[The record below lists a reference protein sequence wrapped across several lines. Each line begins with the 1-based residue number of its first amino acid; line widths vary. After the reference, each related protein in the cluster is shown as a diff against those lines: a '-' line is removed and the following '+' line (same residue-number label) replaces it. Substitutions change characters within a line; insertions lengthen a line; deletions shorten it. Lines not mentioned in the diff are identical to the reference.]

1 MNSIS
6 PGDVTLRGLGACCA
20 LGNVVLHGLLVPDHL
35 EEKFYV
41 GLLFALG
48 SAVMLIVAAA
58 LVTSRRPMA
67 AWFTGALVSLGMIV
81 GFLLSR
87 TVGLPDGYHEPG
99 WEPPY
104 GPLSL
109 IVEGLFVLA
118 FLTWIGRSQTT
129 AVAPAPPHKADLR
142 RTRRRTPAGRAAR
155 GDGPGGETAHGRRRA
170 DVRG

>member
-6 PGDVTLRGLGACCA
+6 ASDVTLRGLGACCA

-58 LVTSRRPMA
+58 LVTLRRPMA

-87 TVGLPDGYHEPG
+87 TVGLPDGYYEPG
-99 WEPPY
+99 WEAPY

-118 FLTWIGRSQTT
+118 FLTWLGGSPTT
-129 AVAPAPPHKADLR
+129 AVAPAPPHEADLR
-142 RTRRRTPAGRAAR
+142 RTRRRTPTGRAAR
-155 GDGPGGETAHGRRRA
+155 GGGPRGEAAHGRRRA